1 MNSWFKSPESSP
13 PALPEEL
20 PTRDQGFGATK
31 KRWLRQAISE
41 ECDSPNSRQGKL
53 HIYGQYKAWQF
64 FNKCKEK
71 DFVEV
76 FYKF

>member
-20 PTRDQGFGATK
+20 PARDQGFGATK

-53 HIYGQYKAWQF
+53 PIYEQYKLDNFSINAKKRF
-64 FNKCKEK
+64 F
-71 DFVEV
+71 
-76 FYKF
+76 